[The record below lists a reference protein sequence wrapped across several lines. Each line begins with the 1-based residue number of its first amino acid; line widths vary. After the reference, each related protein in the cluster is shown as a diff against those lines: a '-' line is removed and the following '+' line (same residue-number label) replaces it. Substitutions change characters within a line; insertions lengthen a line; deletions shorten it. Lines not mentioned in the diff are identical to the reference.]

1 MSQKRSLA
9 IDLYIVNVSGNK
21 CEKNIDI
28 KLFIWDLERKCVE
41 FGGSVQSCNYMP
53 IIRFIIINDI

>member
-41 FGGSVQSCNYMP
+41 FGG
-53 IIRFIIINDI
+53 